1 MKDKYLDKMEEWNE
15 NFFKNYKKMEKKIVV
30 QLEKYGQQYFILNDC
45 YQLLGRFDPTIKAYC
60 EVCEML
66 GKNEGGLLQYYLHL
80 NDIPNVKIQQK
91 FLENSQH
98 YLIYK
103 DFDKY
108 QDSGEVLKSKYVSIK
123 YDKNIEEI
131 ANLVFEKTGKIDRFI
146 AKEWKGLLP
155 PVFRII
161 FMNHTGQRSFNA
173 ELNETYLPVK
183 GMKKSDVKHL
193 VEDIVAEIF
202 HLISSEIIMK
212 TKFGYDLSMNS
223 FRLLDEGY
231 LQLVQF
237 NFNKE
242 KDDTKKRIE
251 YYSREIV
258 VKGVLNFYD
267 MKDKWTKLLDDN
279 SINIYDLVISFAFFL
294 EDKFEYEKFKKIF
307 FPVEDLEENSWLEY
321 AENYFGHKINHLID
335 EWKQALID
343 NEALVEEI
351 ESVETPDLCLNC
363 KKYDNPKDKLDC
375 TLDRFKQK
383 DKKKFKCDRFEKEVA
398 TIVIYK
404 SRSGFVKKYA
414 EWISEE
420 LSADLK
426 DYSQVSI
433 NDLSKYKTIIY
444 GGGIYVS
451 GINGIKLIMD
461 NLDKLEEKKII
472 IFATGASTG
481 KPEDIDNIK
490 RKNFT
495 YDQLKIIK
503 FFYLRGGFDFKKLK
517 FPYTVV
523 MRLMKWKLRR
533 QELLT
538 ADEQGML
545 DSFDEPTDFTSKEN
559 IKELIEEA
567 C

>member
-1 MKDKYLDKMEEWNE
+1 M
-15 NFFKNYKKMEKKIVV
+15 
-30 QLEKYGQQYFILNDC
+30 
-45 YQLLGRFDPTIKAYC
+45 
-60 EVCEML
+60 
-66 GKNEGGLLQYYLHL
+66 
-80 NDIPNVKIQQK
+80 
-91 FLENSQH
+91 
-98 YLIYK
+98 
-103 DFDKY
+103 
-108 QDSGEVLKSKYVSIK
+108 
-123 YDKNIEEI
+123 
-131 ANLVFEKTGKIDRFI
+131 
-146 AKEWKGLLP
+146 
-155 PVFRII
+155 
-161 FMNHTGQRSFNA
+161 
-173 ELNETYLPVK
+173 
-183 GMKKSDVKHL
+183 
-193 VEDIVAEIF
+193 
-202 HLISSEIIMK
+202 
-212 TKFGYDLSMNS
+212 
-223 FRLLDEGY
+223 
-231 LQLVQF
+231 
-237 NFNKE
+237 
-242 KDDTKKRIE
+242 
-251 YYSREIV
+251 
-258 VKGVLNFYD
+258 
-267 MKDKWTKLLDDN
+267 
-279 SINIYDLVISFAFFL
+279 
-294 EDKFEYEKFKKIF
+294 
-307 FPVEDLEENSWLEY
+307 
-321 AENYFGHKINHLID
+321 
-335 EWKQALID
+335 
-343 NEALVEEI
+343 
-351 ESVETPDLCLNC
+351 
-363 KKYDNPKDKLDC
+363 
-375 TLDRFKQK
+375 
-383 DKKKFKCDRFEKEVA
+383 
-398 TIVIYK
+398 VIYK